1 MVAEVR
7 TRRAKQPEA
16 RAEVERIMQHVR
28 VIESPEERDVYDE
41 LLDYIQDN
49 WEEASS
55 CDLDE
60 YDVARAV
67 RKLHSSGTLLVWHRH
82 PVTEEKHHRV
92 QIASAPRP

>member
-1 MVAEVR
+1 MVIGTR
-7 TRRAKQPEA
+7 TRRDKQPEA
-16 RAEVERIMQHVR
+16 RAEVERVMQIVR
-28 VIESPEERDVYDE
+28 VIEAPEERDIYDE

-49 WEEASS
+49 WEEDSR

-67 RKLHSSGTLLVWHRH
+67 RKLHSNGTLLVWHRH

-92 QIASAPRP
+92 QIANAPRS